1 MDIRRSENGVLGTFG
16 EGIFESGG
24 RNGVTDPWG
33 VESTHESKDST
44 KESRKCHQGVQW
56 ALHGL
61 FFREERNEWWRGKF
75 HPGRVKNAETGH
87 SNF

>member
-44 KESRKCHQGVQW
+44 KESRKCHQGVQ
-56 ALHGL
+56 
-61 FFREERNEWWRGKF
+61 
-75 HPGRVKNAETGH
+75 
-87 SNF
+87 